1 MKKKNKYPKYP
12 DINPIPVSSDE
23 EALAVVQEVMAP
35 TELIEPMWFNTET
48 VIDTL
53 RYAVP
58 GISRGIAP
66 FIHKNGMVNTVDGY
80 IEAYRDPAGAAI
92 IPGLAFTVKD
102 EDGKTY
108 VKDSTAAVIN
118 TMNNGFRFVSV
129 NPKNGMIMDLGPM
142 DAPMI
147 VGNSMAPSALLV
159 PLNNGR
165 AISDAGAVANA
176 FLDEYKELAKSM
188 LADEIKEC
196 EGKCSCGDNCSCHDD
211 DDEDDNTIKV
221 RFI

>member
-1 MKKKNKYPKYP
+1 MKKKTKIEKYP
-12 DINPIPVSSDE
+12 DIEKIPVHSEE

-48 VIDTL
+48 VVDTL
-53 RYAVP
+53 RCAVL
-58 GISRGIAP
+58 GITRGIAP
-66 FIHKNGMVNTVDGY
+66 FIAKNGMVNTVDGY
-80 IEAYRDPAGAAI
+80 VEAYRDPVGAAI
-92 IPGLAFTVKD
+92 IPGLAFTTKD
-102 EDGKTY
+102 DENGKTY

-159 PLNNGR
+159 PLHNGR

-176 FLDEYKELAKSM
+176 FLAEHKERIMNM

-196 EGKCSCGDNCSCHDD
+196 EGNCHCGGNCHCHDD
-211 DDEDDNTIKV
+211 DDDNVIKV
-221 RFI
+221 RF